1 MIVNARLIIVDYAP
15 DDAHKAEELRN
26 QQLAAFASSVVG
38 KRKEAID
45 ARKLSGIEEIWQQD
59 EEHYNGIDEW
69 NTGEAMHKPSTKE
82 GRVTITKKDKGSKS
96 TAFVNLTQPYVDLV
110 TAREFDMLF
119 PTDDKPFAFEPT
131 PIPEINKLTDSQQQ
145 MPDGQMTEGD
155 AAKAFLQEAKDKADA
170 AETQVWDWLAES
182 SWHTEGRKV
191 VQQKNMVGTG
201 VLKGP
206 FPVART
212 KTKVIKSQFGGM
224 QVEKYT
230 EIVPCT
236 KMIDVWNLYPDPACG
251 NNIHNGSYVFEKDT
265 ITGKQIKALK
275 GAGYMDAEIDRVLEE
290 GPNKRYQSDDYR
302 RRQNNSF
309 FQEQDIYE
317 IWYYHGT
324 ATMQDMSAI
333 GCECDGDIDVLVVMV
348 NEHVIKAKK
357 QSLESGQFPYDVFVY
372 QERINY
378 WAGIGVARG
387 VRVAQNMINAATRAM
402 LDNSGLTAGPQIIYR
417 SGIIRPADGKVE
429 LTPHKIWYV
438 DEDATLQDV
447 RDAFMSI
454 VIPNN
459 QQHMEAIIRLAMEF
473 AERVTSMP
481 LMMQGQQGSA
491 TETVGGMQIL
501 QQNSN
506 TVLRRTAKLFD
517 DVIERHIGRYYDWLM
532 QYGENDDAKGDFSII
547 VKGSSALYERDAQ
560 NQAVLQLVQFA
571 NDPGFNLSKERLM
584 VEILKSNKI
593 SPERVSLT
601 DDEKKKLQSQPPP
614 VDPAIQVAQVKIK
627 GELDKEQL
635 KQAND
640 AKDIDMRQHE
650 MESEFALK
658 LQMQEKENQ
667 FKLQL
672 AAMQRDIK
680 VMELSQSSQQSI
692 DSIKSQLARDAMKL
706 NVQKELS
713 YADMGHRK
721 DLDSSTKNHE
731 INMEIIKPP
740 VEPAGRADN
749 GKAFTQ

>member
-1 MIVNARLIIVDYAP
+1 MIIVDYAP
-15 DDAHKAEELRN
+15 DDAQKAKELRN
-26 QQLAAFASSVVG
+26 QQLAAFASSVVA
-38 KRKEAID
+38 KRKEAVD

-82 GRVTITKKDKGSKS
+82 GRVTITKKGKGSKS
-96 TAFVNLTQPYVDLV
+96 TAFVNITQPYVDLV

-131 PIPEINKLTDSQQQ
+131 PIPEINKLTDSQTP
-145 MPDGQMTEGD
+145 MPDGKMTEGD
-155 AAKAFLQEAKDKADA
+155 AAKAFIAEAKEKADA

-182 SWHTEGRKV
+182 RWHTEGRKV
-191 VQQKNMVGTG
+191 IQQKNMVGTG

-206 FPVART
+206 FPEVRT
-212 KTKVIKSQFGGM
+212 KTKAIKSQFGGM
-224 QVEKYT
+224 QVEKHT
-230 EIVPCT
+230 EIVPST

-251 NNIHNGSYVFEKDT
+251 NDIHNGGFIFEKDT
-265 ITGKQIKALK
+265 ITGKQLKALK

-290 GPNKRYQSDDYR
+290 GPNKRYLSDDYR

-309 FQEQDIYE
+309 FQEQDVYE
-317 IWYYHGT
+317 IWYYHGQ
-324 ATMQDMSAI
+324 ATKQDMLAI
-333 GCECDGDIDVLVVMV
+333 GCECDDDIDVLVVMV

-387 VRVAQNMINAATRAM
+387 VRVAQNMLNAATRAM

-481 LMMQGQQGSA
+481 LMLQGQQGAS

-517 DVIERHIGRYYDWLM
+517 DVVERHIGRYYDWLM
-532 QYGENDDAKGDFSII
+532 QYGENEAAKGDFNIV

-560 NQAVLQLVQFA
+560 SQAVIQLVQFA
-571 NDPGFNLSKERLM
+571 NDPGFSLSKERLM
-584 VEILKSNKI
+584 IEILKSNKI
-593 SPERVSLT
+593 SPDRVSLT

-614 VDPAIQVAQVKIK
+614 VEPAIQVAQIRGQSQMQV
-627 GELDKEQL
+627 EQ
-635 KQAND
+635 
-640 AKDIDMRQHE
+640 AKSKSDMAEIEAKRQE
-650 MESEFALK
+650 MESEMALK
-658 LQMQEKENQ
+658 LQMAQADRDHEMQIK
-667 FKLQL
+667 QL
-672 AAMQRDIK
+672 EMQIK
-680 VMELSQSSQQSI
+680 VMELSQSSEQSI
-692 DSIKSQLARDAMKL
+692 DSIKAALASDAMRL
-706 NVQKELS
+706 STQKELS
-713 YADMGHRK
+713 YASMEQDGHHKERDK
-721 DLDSSTKNHE
+721 QHE
-731 INMEIIKPP
+731 KEIAVMPP
-740 VEPAGRADN
+740 PTEPV
-749 GKAFTQ
+749 GKASSGHSYEQ